1 MGRVNRQMY
10 VCRPVLD
17 PWQSLAELFNLLT
30 RVDIHHIKLYSVEDI
45 DYHSGEF
52 IWLRNQEELNLK
64 GFLPLMNMSQDD
76 MFIKSNTDVDEVT
89 T

>member
-1 MGRVNRQMY
+1 M
-10 VCRPVLD
+10 
-17 PWQSLAELFNLLT
+17 
-30 RVDIHHIKLYSVEDI
+30 EDI